1 MDFDPDL
8 EHSFAANRSR
18 LLRFLVARGA
28 GDEAEDLLQDLWL
41 RLTKAEPNLAMHS
54 IGYMMRAADRLM
66 IDKFRS
72 QRQASLRERAWSE
85 AQPGMSDHT
94 PGPTAERHVAANQE
108 LKLVERTVADLGE
121 RPAAIFRRHRIE
133 GISQRVIAEEL
144 GISISTVE
152 SDLRRVYGALVEL
165 RSTLDEG

>member
-8 EHSFAANRSR
+8 EQSFAVNRPR

-41 RLTKAEPNLAMHS
+41 RLTKVEPSPAMHS
-54 IGYMMRAADRLM
+54 IGYMMHAADRLM
-66 IDKFRS
+66 IDRFRS
-72 QRQASLRERAWSE
+72 RRQATLREQAWSD
-85 AQPGMSDHT
+85 AQAGATDHA
-94 PGPTAERHVAANQE
+94 PAPNAERIVTASQE
-108 LKLVERTVADLGE
+108 LQLIEQTIARLGE

-133 GISQRVIAEEL
+133 GIPQRVIAEEL

-152 SDLRRVYGALVEL
+152 SDLRRVYGALVDL

>member
-8 EHSFAANRSR
+8 EQSFAVNRPR

-41 RLTKAEPNLAMHS
+41 RLTKVDPSPAMHS

-66 IDKFRS
+66 IDRFRS
-72 QRQASLRERAWSE
+72 RRQATLREQAWSD
-85 AQPGMSDHT
+85 AQAGATDHA
-94 PGPTAERHVAANQE
+94 PAPNAERIVAASQE
-108 LKLVERTVADLGE
+108 LQLIEQTIARLGE

-133 GISQRVIAEEL
+133 GIPQRVIAEEL

-152 SDLRRVYGALVEL
+152 SDLRRVYGALVDL

>member
-8 EHSFAANRSR
+8 EQSFAVNRPR

-41 RLTKAEPNLAMHS
+41 RLTKVEPSPAMHS

-66 IDKFRS
+66 IDRFRS
-72 QRQASLRERAWSE
+72 RRQATLREQAWSD
-85 AQPGMSDHT
+85 AQAGATDHA
-94 PGPTAERHVAANQE
+94 PAPNAERIVTASQE
-108 LKLVERTVADLGE
+108 LQLIEQTIARLGE

-133 GISQRVIAEEL
+133 GIPQRVIAEEL

-152 SDLRRVYGALVEL
+152 SDLRRVYGALVDL